1 MAEIKVEQEQNNTGV
16 FFTQSELA
24 ERWRV
29 TEATI
34 KNIRDNGGISYFLP
48 PKSSRILYP
57 VEEVIRIEAEQLK
70 LNKKEK
76 NTLKKQFDSKMKKP
90 VVSSNSDKKWEI

>member
-1 MAEIKVEQEQNNTGV
+1 MAKIIVGQEHNNTEV
-16 FFTQSELA
+16 FFTQKELA

-29 TEATI
+29 TESTI
-34 KNIRDNGGISYFLP
+34 KKIRDNGGISYFFPPNSSRVLY
-48 PKSSRILYP
+48 PKS
-57 VEEVIRIEAEQLK
+57 EVIRVEREHLVQ
-70 LNKKEK
+70 NKKEK

>member
-1 MAEIKVEQEQNNTGV
+1 MAEIIVEQEQNNTEV
-16 FFTQSELA
+16 FFTQKELA
-24 ERWRV
+24 ERWKV
-29 TEATI
+29 SEGTL
-34 KNIRDNGGISYFLP
+34 KKIRDNGGISYFFP
-48 PKSSRILYP
+48 PNSRRVLYP
-57 VEEVIRIEAEQLK
+57 VEEVIRIEANQLV